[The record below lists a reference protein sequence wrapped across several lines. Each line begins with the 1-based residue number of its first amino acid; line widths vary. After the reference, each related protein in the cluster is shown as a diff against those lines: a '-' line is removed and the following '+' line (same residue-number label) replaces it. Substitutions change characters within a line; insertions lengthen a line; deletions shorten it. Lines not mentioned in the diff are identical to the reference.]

1 LNENCRLGAWMVLG
15 MFCLAAVVPNAADS
29 GMDSKIDAV
38 FSQFRSDREPG
49 MAVLVVKD
57 GKKVF
62 ERGYGVRGIRTREKI
77 DARTNFRLA
86 SVSKQ
91 FTAMA
96 VMLLVHEKKL
106 AFSDTL
112 TDIFPGFPEYGKQ
125 ITIRQMLTHTSGLLA
140 YEDLMAKQYPGIPDE
155 QIPQIHDAG
164 VLDLLKQ
171 EKTTKFVPGT
181 AWDYSNSGYCL
192 LAMVVE
198 KKSGKS
204 FGQFLQERIF
214 VPLKMDHTLAYEKGK
229 NEVSNRAYGNT
240 KSDAGWKET
249 DQSSTSATLGDGGI
263 YTSLEDMAKWDEAL
277 RNHTL
282 LSEKEMEVALTPV
295 TVNGKPTVEPNGKP
309 VSYGFGWFLDSYK
322 GHEHM
327 WHYGETMGFRTTIQR
342 FPKDGLTVVVLANR
356 VDLVPAEYALRVA
369 DLYLK

>member
-1 LNENCRLGAWMVLG
+1 MGV
-15 MFCLAAVVPNAADS
+15 FCLVAAIPIAADPS
-29 GMDSKIDAV
+29 MESKIDAV
-38 FSQFRSDREPG
+38 FAQFKSDREPG
-49 MAVLVVKD
+49 VAVLVIKD

-62 ERGYGVRGIRTREKI
+62 ERGYGVRDIRTREKI
-77 DARTNFRLA
+77 DSRTNFRLA
-86 SVSKQ
+86 SVTKQ

-96 VMLLVHEKKL
+96 VMLLVHDKKL
-106 AFSDTL
+106 ALSDKV
-112 TDIFPGFPEYGKQ
+112 TDVFPGFPDYGRQ
-125 ITIRQMLTHTSGLLA
+125 ITVRQMLTHTSGLLD

-198 KKSGKS
+198 KISGKR
-204 FGQFLQERIF
+204 FAEFLRERIF
-214 VPLKMDHTLAYEKGK
+214 VPVKMDHTLAYEKGK
-229 NEVSNRAYGNT
+229 SEVANRAYGNT
-240 KSDAGWKET
+240 KADAGWKET

-282 LSEKEMEVALTPV
+282 LSEKEMEAALTPV
-295 TVNGKPTVEPNGKP
+295 TVDGKPTVEPNGKP
-309 VSYGFGWFLDSYK
+309 VSYGFGWFLDPYK
-322 GHEHM
+322 GHQRM

-369 DLYLK
+369 DLYLRK